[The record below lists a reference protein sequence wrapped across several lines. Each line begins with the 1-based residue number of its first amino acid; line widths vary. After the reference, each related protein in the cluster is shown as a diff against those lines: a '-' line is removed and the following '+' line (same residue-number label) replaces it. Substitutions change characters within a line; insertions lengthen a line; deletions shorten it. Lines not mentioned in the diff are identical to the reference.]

1 MEEKMFFCEI
11 IESYETM
18 PTFSILSSKIGII
31 FKLMVWDV
39 RVFCLII
46 MI

>member
-39 RVFCLII
+39 KVLLII